1 MSFAD
6 QGVPMT
12 GAAVVLALTSAL
24 CFGVALVL
32 THIGLRYIP
41 PLSGAAIS
49 IPSSTLL
56 FIAIAPIVLGGR
68 PIVWAAVPIFTAVG
82 ILYPAAVTL
91 LTFAANR
98 ALGPVITSSLGNLA
112 PLFAVGF
119 AVVILGEPLLYAQIG
134 GLLVTVAGVVIV
146 SVTRGLGGV
155 AHWRSWALLL
165 PLAAAAVRGF
175 IQPSVKVGL
184 AIWPSPF
191 AAVLTSYIVSSLII
205 VGASRLQ
212 SGRFLAIAPL
222 RGHLWF
228 VLIGVLNGLAVLLLY
243 AALANGP
250 VALVAPLVATYPLVT
265 IVGSKLLQGKIEGGP
280 WLAIGVALTVLGVV
294 LLLAG

>member
-1 MSFAD
+1 
-6 QGVPMT
+6 MT
-12 GAAVVLALTSAL
+12 GAAVVLAFNSAL

-32 THIGLRYIP
+32 THIGLRYIA
-41 PLSGAAIS
+41 PLPAAAIS

-56 FIAIAPIVLGGR
+56 FIAIAHIVLGGR
-68 PIVWAAVPIFTAVG
+68 PIVWAAVPVFAAVG
-82 ILYPAAVTL
+82 LLYPAAVTL

-98 ALGPVITSSLGNLA
+98 ALGPVITSALGNLS

-119 AVVILGEPLLYAQIG
+119 AVFILGEPLHYAQIG
-134 GLLVTVAGVVIV
+134 GVLVTVMGVVTL
-146 SVTRGLGGV
+146 SVTRGREGI

-175 IQPSVKVGL
+175 IQPSIKVGL

-191 AAVLTSYIVSSLII
+191 AAVLTSYLISSLII
-205 VGASRLQ
+205 VGANRLQ

-265 IVGSKLLQGKIEGGP
+265 IVGSMLLHGRIEGGS
-280 WLAIGVALTVLGVV
+280 WLAIGVALTVLGVM
-294 LLLAG
+294 LLLAA

>member
-1 MSFAD
+1 
-6 QGVPMT
+6 MT
-12 GAAVVLALTSAL
+12 GAAVVLAFTSAL

-56 FIAIAPIVLGGR
+56 FVAIAPIVLGGR
-68 PIVWAAVPIFTAVG
+68 PIVWAAVPIFAAVG
-82 ILYPAAVTL
+82 LLYPAAVTL
-91 LTFAANR
+91 FTFAANR
-98 ALGPVITSSLGNLA
+98 ALGPVITSALGNLA
-112 PLFAVGF
+112 PLSAVGF
-119 AVVILGEPLLYAQIG
+119 AVVILSEPLLFTQIV
-134 GLLVTVAGVVIV
+134 GLLLTVAGVVIL
-146 SVTRGLGGV
+146 SMARSREGI

-205 VGASRLQ
+205 VGANRLQ
-212 SGRFLAIAPL
+212 SGRFFTTAPL

-228 VLIGVLNGLAVLLLY
+228 VLIGALNGLAVLLLY

-250 VALVAPLVATYPLVT
+250 VALVAPLVATHPLVT
-265 IVGSKLLQGKIEGGP
+265 IVGSKLLEGKIEGRP
-280 WLAIGVALTVLGVV
+280 WLTIGVMLTVLGVV
-294 LLLAG
+294 LLLSS

>member
-1 MSFAD
+1 
-6 QGVPMT
+6 MT
-12 GAAVVLALTSAL
+12 GAAVVLAFTSAL

-68 PIVWAAVPIFTAVG
+68 PIIWAAVPIYAAVG
-82 ILYPAAVTL
+82 LLYPAAVTL

-98 ALGPVITSSLGNLA
+98 ALGPVITSALGNLA

-119 AVVILGEPLLYAQIG
+119 AVVILGEPLIFAHIG
-134 GLLVTVAGVVIV
+134 GLLVTVAGVVIL
-146 SVTRGLGGV
+146 SMTRGREGI

-165 PLAAAAVRGF
+165 PLVAAAVRGF

-184 AIWPSPF
+184 VIWPSPF

-280 WLAIGVALTVLGVV
+280 GLAIGVALTVLGVV

>member
-1 MSFAD
+1 
-6 QGVPMT
+6 MT
-12 GAAVVLALTSAL
+12 GAAVVLAFTSAL

-56 FIAIAPIVLGGR
+56 FITIAPIVLG
-68 PIVWAAVPIFTAVG
+68 PIVWAAVPIFAAVG
-82 ILYPAAVTL
+82 LLYPAAVTL
-91 LTFAANR
+91 LTFTANR
-98 ALGPVITSSLGNLA
+98 ALGPVITSALGNLA

-119 AVVILGEPLLYAQIG
+119 AVVILGEPLIFAHIG
-134 GLLVTVAGVVIV
+134 GLLVTVAGVVIL
-146 SVTRGLGGV
+146 SMTRGREDI
-155 AHWRSWALLL
+155 AHRRSWALLL

-184 AIWPSPF
+184 VIWPSPF

-212 SGRFLAIAPL
+212 SGRFLAVAPL

-228 VLIGVLNGLAVLLLY
+228 ALIGVLNGLAVLLLY

-265 IVGSKLLQGKIEGGP
+265 IVGSMLLQGKIEGGP

>member
-1 MSFAD
+1 
-6 QGVPMT
+6 MT
-12 GAAVVLALTSAL
+12 GAAVVLAFTSAL

-56 FIAIAPIVLGGR
+56 FITIAPIVLGGR
-68 PIVWAAVPIFTAVG
+68 PIVWAAVPIFAAVG
-82 ILYPAAVTL
+82 LLYPAAVTL

-98 ALGPVITSSLGNLA
+98 ALGPVITSALGNLA

-119 AVVILGEPLLYAQIG
+119 AVVILGEPLIFAHIG
-134 GLLVTVAGVVIV
+134 GLLVTVAGVVIL
-146 SVTRGLGGV
+146 SMTRGREGI

-184 AIWPSPF
+184 VIWPSPF

-265 IVGSKLLQGKIEGGP
+265 IVGSKLLGKIEGGP
-280 WLAIGVALTVLGVV
+280 WLAIGVMLTVLGVV

>member
-1 MSFAD
+1 
-6 QGVPMT
+6 MT

-32 THIGLRYIP
+32 THIGLRYIA
-41 PLSGAAIS
+41 PLPGAAIS

-68 PIVWAAVPIFTAVG
+68 AIVRAAVPIFAAIG
-82 ILYPAAVTL
+82 LLYPAAVTL

-98 ALGPVITSSLGNLA
+98 ALGPVITGALGNLA

-119 AVVILGEPLLYAQIG
+119 AVLILGEPLLYSQIG
-134 GLLVTVAGVVIV
+134 GLVVTVAGVAIL
-146 SVTRGLGGV
+146 SVTRGREGI
-155 AHWRSWALLL
+155 ARWRSWALLL

-184 AIWPSPF
+184 ALWPSPF
-191 AAVLTSYIVSSLII
+191 AAVLTSYIISSLII
-205 VGASRLQ
+205 VGANRLQ

-222 RGHLWF
+222 RGHPWF

-243 AALANGP
+243 AALADGP

-265 IVGSKLLQGKIEGGP
+265 IIGSTLLDGKIEGGP
-280 WLAIGVALTVLGVV
+280 RLAIGVALTVLGVV
-294 LLLAG
+294 LLLAA

>member
-1 MSFAD
+1 
-6 QGVPMT
+6 MT
-12 GAAVVLALTSAL
+12 GAAVALALTSAL

-32 THIGLRYIP
+32 THIGLRYIA

-68 PIVWAAVPIFTAVG
+68 PIIWAAVPVFAAIG
-82 ILYPAAVTL
+82 LLYPATVTL

-98 ALGPVITSSLGNLA
+98 ALGPVITGALGNLA
-112 PLFAVGF
+112 PLFAVGL
-119 AVVILGEPLLYAQIG
+119 AVLILGEPLLYSQIG
-134 GLLVTVAGVVIV
+134 GLVVTVAGVAIL
-146 SVTRGLGGV
+146 SVTRGREGI
-155 AHWRSWALLL
+155 ARWRSWALLL

-175 IQPSVKVGL
+175 IQPSVKIGL

-205 VGASRLQ
+205 VGANRLQ

-228 VLIGVLNGLAVLLLY
+228 VLIGVLNGLAVLVLY

-265 IVGSKLLQGKIEGGP
+265 IIGSKLLQEKIEGGP
-280 WLAIGVALTVLGVV
+280 RLVIGAALTVLGVV

>member
-1 MSFAD
+1 
-6 QGVPMT
+6 MT
-12 GAAVVLALTSAL
+12 GAAVVLAFSSAL

-32 THIGLRYIP
+32 THIGLRYIA
-41 PLSGAAIS
+41 PLPGAAIS

-56 FIAIAPIVLGGR
+56 FIAIAPIVLGGH
-68 PIVWAAVPIFTAVG
+68 PIVWAAVPIF
-82 ILYPAAVTL
+82 LYPAAVTL

-98 ALGPVITSSLGNLA
+98 ALGPVITGALGNLA
-112 PLFAVGF
+112 PLFAVGL
-119 AVVILGEPLLYAQIG
+119 AVLILGEPLLYSQIG
-134 GLLVTVAGVVIV
+134 GLVVTVAGVAIL
-146 SVTRGLGGV
+146 SVTRGREGI

-175 IQPSVKVGL
+175 IQPSVKIGL

-205 VGASRLQ
+205 VGANRLQ

-228 VLIGVLNGLAVLLLY
+228 VLIGVVNGFAVLLLY

-250 VALVAPLVATYPLVT
+250 VAIVAPLVATYPLVT
-265 IVGSKLLQGKIEGGP
+265 IVGSKLLQEKIEGGP
-280 WLAIGVALTVLGVV
+280 RLAIGVALTVLGVV
-294 LLLAG
+294 LLLAA

>member
-1 MSFAD
+1 
-6 QGVPMT
+6 MT
-12 GAAVVLALTSAL
+12 GAAVVLAFTSAL

-56 FIAIAPIVLGGR
+56 FITIAPIVLG
-68 PIVWAAVPIFTAVG
+68 PIVWAAVPIFAAVG
-82 ILYPAAVTL
+82 LLYPAAVTL

-98 ALGPVITSSLGNLA
+98 ALGPVITSALGNFA

-119 AVVILGEPLLYAQIG
+119 AVVILGEPLIFAHIG
-134 GLLVTVAGVVIV
+134 GLLVTVAGVVIL
-146 SVTRGLGGV
+146 SMTRGPEGI

-184 AIWPSPF
+184 VIWPSPF

-228 VLIGVLNGLAVLLLY
+228 VLVGVLNGLAVLLLY

-250 VALVAPLVATYPLVT
+250 IALVAPLVATYPLVT
-265 IVGSKLLQGKIEGGP
+265 IVGSMLLQKKFEGGP

-294 LLLAG
+294 LLIAG

>member
-1 MSFAD
+1 
-6 QGVPMT
+6 MT
-12 GAAVVLALTSAL
+12 GAAVVLAFSSAL

-41 PLSGAAIS
+41 PLSAAAIS

-56 FIAIAPIVLGGR
+56 FILIAPIVLGGS
-68 PIVWAAVPIFTAVG
+68 PIVWAAVPIFAAVG
-82 ILYPAAVTL
+82 LLYPAAVTL

-98 ALGPVITSSLGNLA
+98 ALGPVITSALGNLA

-119 AVVILGEPLLYAQIG
+119 AVVILGEPLLFAQIG
-134 GLLVTVAGVVIV
+134 GLLVTVAGVVIL
-146 SVTRGLGGV
+146 SVGRGREGI

-184 AIWPSPF
+184 VIWPSPF

-205 VGASRLQ
+205 IGASRLQ

-228 VLIGVLNGLAVLLLY
+228 VFIGVLNGLAVLLLY

-250 VALVAPLVATYPLVT
+250 VALVAPLVSTYPLVT
-265 IVGSKLLQGKIEGGP
+265 IVGAMLLQGKIEGGP

>member
-1 MSFAD
+1 
-6 QGVPMT
+6 MT
-12 GAAVVLALTSAL
+12 GAAVVLAFASAL

-56 FIAIAPIVLGGR
+56 FIAIAPIVLGGH
-68 PIVWAAVPIFTAVG
+68 PIVWAAVSIFAAIG
-82 ILYPAAVTL
+82 LLYPAAVTL
-91 LTFAANR
+91 LTFVANR
-98 ALGPVITSSLGNLA
+98 TLGPVITGALGNLA

-119 AVVILGEPLLYAQIG
+119 AVLILGEPLLYSQVG
-134 GLLVTVAGVVIV
+134 GLVVTVAGVVIL
-146 SVTRGLGGV
+146 SVTRGREGI

-175 IQPSVKVGL
+175 IQPSVKIGL

-205 VGASRLQ
+205 VGANRLQ

-222 RGHLWF
+222 RGHLRF
-228 VLIGVLNGLAVLLLY
+228 VFIGLVNGLAVLLLY

-265 IVGSKLLQGKIEGGP
+265 IIGSTLLDGKIEGGP
-280 WLAIGVALTVLGVV
+280 RLAIGVALTVLGVV

>member
-1 MSFAD
+1 A
-6 QGVPMT
+6 
-12 GAAVVLALTSAL
+12 
-24 CFGVALVL
+24 
-32 THIGLRYIP
+32 
-41 PLSGAAIS
+41 GAAIS
-49 IPSSTLL
+49 IPSSMLV

-68 PIVWAAVPIFTAVG
+68 PIVWAAVPISAAIG
-82 ILYPAAVTL
+82 LLYPAAVTL

-98 ALGPVITSSLGNLA
+98 ALGPVITSALGNLA
-112 PLFAVGF
+112 PVFAVGF
-119 AVVILGEPLLYAQIG
+119 AVFLLGEPLRQAQIG
-134 GLLVTVAGVVIV
+134 GVLVTVTGVVIL
-146 SVTRGLGGV
+146 SVTRGREGI

-191 AAVLTSYIVSSLII
+191 AAVLTSYIVSS
-205 VGASRLQ
+205 
-212 SGRFLAIAPL
+212 IAPL

-228 VLIGVLNGLAVLLLY
+228 VLIGLANGLAVLLLY

-265 IVGSKLLQGKIEGGP
+265 IIGSKFLDGKIEGG
-280 WLAIGVALTVLGVV
+280 
-294 LLLAG
+294 